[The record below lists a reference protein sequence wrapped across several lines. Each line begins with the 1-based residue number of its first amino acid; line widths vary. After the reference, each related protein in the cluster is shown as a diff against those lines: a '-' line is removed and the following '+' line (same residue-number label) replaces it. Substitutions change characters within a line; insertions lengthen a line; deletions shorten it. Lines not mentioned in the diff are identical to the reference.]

1 MKSEERKTFRSQ
13 MWLFRRHWKD
23 LNDEQRG
30 LLTRLFD
37 ELPALG
43 EVYHRREE
51 LSEIFDT
58 AENRAQAA
66 ARIDEWCQ
74 QATQSDHDWSQFINC
89 FNNHRDGILA
99 YFDERK
105 TSGVVEGLNNK
116 ARVVL
121 KRCYGIKSVAT
132 FWTRLIVEAGGLLD
146 DCQRTIADLRA
157 TAEAIKASLWLVCT

>member
-1 MKSEERKTFRSQ
+1 
-13 MWLFRRHWKD
+13 MWLFRRRWKD

-58 AENRAQAA
+58 AETRAQAA
-66 ARIDEWCQ
+66 ALIDEWCQ
-74 QATQSDHDWSQFINC
+74 QATQSDHDWSKFVNC

-132 FWTRLIVEAGGLLD
+132 FWTRLVVEAGALLD
-146 DCQRTIADLRA
+146 DCQHTIVDLRA
-157 TAEAIKASLWLVCT
+157 TAEAIKASLWLVYT

>member
-1 MKSEERKTFRSQ
+1 
-13 MWLFRRHWKD
+13 MWLFRRRWKD
-23 LNDEQRG
+23 LDDKERD
-30 LLTRLFD
+30 LLTQLFD
-37 ELPALG
+37 QIPALG

-66 ARIDEWCQ
+66 ARIDEWCE
-74 QATQSDHDWSQFINC
+74 QATESDHDWSKIVNC
-89 FNNHRDGILA
+89 LNSHREGILA

-121 KRCYGIKSVAT
+121 KRCFGLKSVAT
-132 FWTRLIVEAGGLLD
+132 FWTRLVVEAGGLLD
-146 DCQRTIADLRA
+146 ECQRTIADLRA
-157 TAEAIKASLWLVCT
+157 TAEAIKASFWLVYT